1 MKKINSLLMLI
12 IVLFLASC
20 ATTNDLGVSIQ
31 KRKYRNGFS
40 INGFNKTNQVR
51 KQDNI
56 KFATLANLEADDND
70 TLYATDN
77 NEITF
82 VAETSLSNSIIEV
95 PTINAK
101 EDSTS
106 VKTENI
112 SGVREVLKETKNR
125 LLKPLNMPDG
135 AKTHWGAIAGM
146 VLGILAL
153 ITYYGAFLFAVLG
166 LIFSAIALSKIKNE
180 PDKYKGKNMAKAG
193 LICSIVALALILI
206 LIALL

>member
-1 MKKINSLLMLI
+1 MLI

-135 AKTHWGAIAGM
+135 GKTHWGAIAGM

>member
-206 LIALL
+206 LVALI

>member
-20 ATTNDLGVSIQ
+20 ATTNDLGVSVQ

-40 INGFNKTNQVR
+40 VNGFNKTNPVR
-51 KQDNI
+51 KQENI
-56 KFATLANLEADDND
+56 KFATLAKLVVDDND

-82 VAETSLSNSIIEV
+82 VAETPLSNSVVEV
-95 PTINAK
+95 ATINSK

-112 SGVREVLKETKNR
+112 SSVRKVLKETKNR
-125 LLKPLNMPDG
+125 LLKPLNVQDG
-135 AKTHWGAIAGM
+135 ATTHWGAIAGM

-153 ITYYGAFLFAVLG
+153 VTYYGAFLFAVLG

-193 LICSIVALALILI
+193 LVCSIVALALILI
-206 LIALL
+206 LIALI